1 MLTGAWNPRV
11 HEQLVRLLDG
21 PPGLAA
27 FDFDNTLIFNDLGE
41 AVMHY
46 IVLQG
51 LLAGEREEFWQ
62 GLSQEP
68 VRPDIDRLRGWWNS
82 FRDTEDE
89 RDYLRFADA
98 LLSTYD
104 RLYHEVGLE
113 AAYRWSRFIFAW
125 QTADELR
132 KISRFVFDD
141 ELLQTPGEEKLP
153 SGYPVTH
160 GIRVY
165 AEVKQ
170 LMHALRERG
179 WELRIVT
186 ASPAEVIQAVI
197 GDWALEPE
205 YVLGMQL
212 SRDAT
217 GMLLPEIVEP
227 MPFQEGKVQLL
238 AAACDGR
245 RPDLAIG
252 DSSGDRDL
260 LASAGLGILFDR
272 GYQELWATLEKQ
284 GVLLQKR
291 PAISG

>member
-1 MLTGAWNPRV
+1 MLTGVWNPQV

-41 AVMHY
+41 AVMNY
-46 IVLQG
+46 LVLQA
-51 LLAGEREEFWQ
+51 LLAGDREEFWQ
-62 GLSQEP
+62 GLSEEP

-82 FRDTEDE
+82 YRDTEDE
-89 RDYLRFADA
+89 SDYLRFADA

-104 RLYHEVGLE
+104 RTYHEVGLE

-125 QTADELR
+125 QNAEELK
-132 KISRFVFDD
+132 KISRHVLDD
-141 ELLQTPGEEKLP
+141 ELLQTPREEKLP
-153 SGYPVTH
+153 SGYVVNR
-160 GIRVY
+160 GIRIY

-170 LMHALRERG
+170 LMHTLRGRG
-179 WELRIVT
+179 WELRVVT
-186 ASPAEVIQAVI
+186 ASPREVIQAVI
-197 GDWALEPE
+197 GDWGLQPE
-205 YVLGMQL
+205 QVLGMQL
-212 SRDAT
+212 SRDSN
-217 GMLLPEIVEP
+217 GMLLPEILEP
-227 MPFQEGKVQLL
+227 MPFQAGKVELL

-272 GYQELWATLEKQ
+272 GYRELWAALEKQ
-284 GVLLQKR
+284 GVLLQER
-291 PAISG
+291 PNISG